1 MVMVWAGQQ
10 RLYRGLN
17 VSVKLKKCCGAAN
30 SQSMSMKKVSLATD
44 GSSCLGNP
52 GRGGWACLLRF
63 GGAKREIFGFDPD
76 TTNQRMELMAPIQ
89 GLLALK
95 EPCEVE
101 ITSDSEYV
109 VLGMT
114 KRISKWK
121 RMHWWRKHGPVPNAY
136 LWLELDEDASLHKPT
151 WRWIRSH
158 ADHEDNLRC
167 DWLARNAAATQK
179 SSWPDGRPHAP
190 LRLGLGPDYVPPK
203 PQAGLF
209 GDAEP
214 DAD

>member
-44 GSSCLGNP
+44 GSCLGNP

-89 GLLALK
+89 GLLALN
-95 EPCEVE
+95 
-101 ITSDSEYV
+101 
-109 VLGMT
+109 
-114 KRISKWK
+114 
-121 RMHWWRKHGPVPNAY
+121 GPVPNAY

-214 DAD
+214 DAEDDEDDGEQETDR